1 MWPAGE
7 RFPASVCWLP
17 AAAAR
22 RVGVRPPLPTG
33 AAGCLVY
40 RYNARGGHLR
50 GAAGSGGRTRRAGEV
65 LPVAAGRQASE
76 ATERERCTFDG
87 GRRVF
92 RTAGDPD
99 LGIHLCEG
107 PLDALAIVHLERLG
121 LVALHGGAV
130 HGTSGAALFRPA
142 ACPGRGPVTVWAQND
157 PEHQGQHAAVKLRRA
172 LAGRAVTIRLP
183 PHGFKDWAARVQAVG
198 EDRAE
203 REAIQH
209 E

>member
-1 MWPAGE
+1 M
-7 RFPASVCWLP
+7 F
-17 AAAAR
+17 
-22 RVGVRPPLPTG
+22 
-33 AAGCLVY
+33 
-40 RYNARGGHLR
+40 
-50 GAAGSGGRTRRAGEV
+50 RA
-65 LPVAAGRQASE
+65 
-76 ATERERCTFDG
+76 
-87 GRRVF
+87 
-92 RTAGDPD
+92 AGDPD

-142 ACPGRGPVTVWAQND
+142 ACPSRGPVTVWAQND
-157 PEHQGQHAAVKLRRA
+157 PEHQGQHAAVKLRRT

-183 PHGFKDWAARVQAVG
+183 LHGFKDWAEWVQAVG